1 MAFLAADAS
10 RLNPGLQY
18 PENEKETQKTPS
30 PKKLN
35 YKGSSHVKRNT
46 AGDDHSLK
54 ICPTIWET
62 PLKELF
68 PPFTVT
74 SLLYGNGVV
83 PGGLSLAEARLH
95 WPELDT
101 GAQREANVSIEL
113 FLLI

>member
-10 RLNPGLQY
+10 RLNLGLQY
-18 PENEKETQKTPS
+18 PENENETQETPS

-54 ICPTIWET
+54 ICPIIWET

-74 SLLYGNGVV
+74 SSLYGNGVV
-83 PGGLSLAEARLH
+83 PGGLSLTEH

-101 GAQREANVSIEL
+101 GAQREANVSTEL